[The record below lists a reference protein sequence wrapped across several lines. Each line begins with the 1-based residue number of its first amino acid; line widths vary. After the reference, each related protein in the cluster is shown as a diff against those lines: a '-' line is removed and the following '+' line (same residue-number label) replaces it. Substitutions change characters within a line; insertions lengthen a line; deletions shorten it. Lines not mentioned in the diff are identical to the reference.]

1 MSLMCC
7 YGTGAEQHIVVLV
20 TEQIRVPAPTA
31 FKPECLKMVF
41 TWNMVLIHT
50 KPRFG
55 GTVGNGGGEVCF
67 PHLKFTVALWEVY
80 CLNEGW

>member
-7 YGTGAEQHIVVLV
+7 YGTGVEQHIVVLL

-55 GTVGNGGGEVCF
+55 GTVGNGGGGGLF
-67 PHLKFTVALWEVY
+67 SSS
-80 CLNEGW
+80 